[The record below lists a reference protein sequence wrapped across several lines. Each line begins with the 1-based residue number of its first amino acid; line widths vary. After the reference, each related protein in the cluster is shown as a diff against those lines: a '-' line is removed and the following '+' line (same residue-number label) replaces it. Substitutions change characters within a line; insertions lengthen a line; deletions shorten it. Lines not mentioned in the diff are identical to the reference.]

1 MTNKNFNFLVDEN
14 KIELAKSIERTYW
27 NYYFCDEW
35 STDDI
40 DFLLR
45 MNYMFENDVITMDEY
60 LKIIETIEAK

>member
-1 MTNKNFNFLVDEN
+1 MTNKNFDFLADEN

-35 STDDI
+35 SIDDI

-45 MNYMFENDVITMDEY
+45 MNYMFGNNVIIMDEY
-60 LKIIETIEAK
+60 IKIIETIEAN

>member
-1 MTNKNFNFLVDEN
+1 MTNKNFDFLVDEN
-14 KIELAKSIERTYW
+14 KIELAKRIERTYW

-45 MNYMFENDVITMDEY
+45 MNYMFGNNVITMDEY
-60 LKIIETIEAK
+60 IKIIEAIEAN